1 MGRLLALDYGLK
13 RTGLAVTDPLKIIA
27 TALETVPTTA
37 LFDFLKN
44 YTQREPVDAFIIG
57 MPRSMDNS
65 DSSLT
70 PHVRKLKVELERQF
84 PHIPVYE
91 EDERLTSIMAQ
102 QAMLQGGMKKKQRQQ
117 KGETDKISAVL
128 ILQSFMQR
136 TYPGR

>member
-1 MGRLLALDYGLK
+1 MGRLIALDYGLK

-27 TALETVPTTA
+27 TALETVPTA
-37 LFDFLKN
+37 SLFDFLKN
-44 YTQREPVDAFIIG
+44 YIQREPVDAFIIG

-70 PHVRKLKVELERQF
+70 PHVRKLRAELEKQF

-102 QAMLQGGMKKKQRQQ
+102 QAMLLGGMKKQQRRQ
-117 KGETDKISAVL
+117 KGQTDKISAVL
-128 ILQSFMQR
+128 ILQSFMAR
-136 TYPGR
+136 MHHTR